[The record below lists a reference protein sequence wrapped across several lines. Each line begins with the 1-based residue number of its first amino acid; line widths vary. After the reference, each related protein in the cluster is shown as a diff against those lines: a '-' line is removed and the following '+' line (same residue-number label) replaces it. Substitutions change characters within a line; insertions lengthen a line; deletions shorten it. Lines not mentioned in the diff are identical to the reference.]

1 MTDLDVVLA
10 RVLDDLD
17 GDEVQRT
24 AVGRAE
30 VVVEGHPVEVQ
41 VATRGRLLLRI
52 TEATFVL
59 AGPDCDEILEVVVRH
74 TGMVRRTGL
83 DAKVV
88 EGGTVA
94 GRLAAAVAD
103 SRRLERAAQ
112 PLDFTRFVVV
122 GDGRRLRA
130 HLTLMGASMTRM
142 RLPPTTNYVR
152 LHEDQRAALLAVAD
166 ALDDAWALE
175 S

>member
-30 VVVEGHPVEVQ
+30 VVVEGRPIEVR

-59 AGPDCDEILEVVVRH
+59 PGPDCGEVVQVTVRH

-83 DAKVV
+83 DATVV
-88 EGGTVA
+88 EGGAVA
-94 GRLAAAVAD
+94 SRLAAAVVD
-103 SRRLERAAQ
+103 SRRLERAAR

-152 LHEDQRAALLAVAD
+152 LHDDQRTALFAVAD
-166 ALDDAWALE
+166 ALDDAWAVE